1 MQEDDLNDSNADRF
15 LLDAT
20 GLSLLVFHSRTCGNC
35 KVARAQLPEMETLP
49 IDRICWVDA
58 GENGGMVERYEV
70 FHLPAMFVVRDAVFY
85 GPVQATLAEWD
96 IRRQIALALHNIPA
110 ELP

>member
-1 MQEDDLNDSNADRF
+1 MQEIDINDGNADRY

-20 GLSLLVFHSRTCGNC
+20 GLSLVVFHSPTCALC
-35 KVARAQLPEMETLP
+35 RVAQEQLPLLNLP
-49 IDRICWVDA
+49 VDRICWVDA
-58 GENGGMVERYEV
+58 SQNGGLVERYEV

-85 GPVQATLAEWD
+85 GPVQATLAAWD
-96 IRRQIALALHNIPA
+96 ISRQIALALHNIPA